1 MHWRGFALY
10 VRPFDPTAEL
20 LRTLSKSTCAN
31 VANSME
37 PIRTLF
43 ERDSSRRRAVLP
55 EGLRAAYDGD
65 LRFPSAPNGRPY
77 VIANFVTT
85 LDGVV
90 SFNLP
95 GQLQGKEISGSN
107 QGDRFIMGL
116 LRASSDAVM
125 VGASTFRAGGLK
137 ALWTPES
144 ICRSSED
151 LYRQYRKN
159 VLRKPGYPLVVIVS
173 GAGDLNLASATFH
186 KPELA
191 VLIITTERGTRS
203 LIKNGVERLTH
214 VRVKQFSEATQ
225 RIAPA
230 LILKFL
236 SEEFGVRLLLHEGGP
251 TFFGEF
257 LAANFADELFLTLA
271 PQIAGRISAHPRPN
285 LVSGIEFSPATAPW
299 WNLLSEKQAGSH
311 LYLRFQRRK

>member
-1 MHWRGFALY
+1 
-10 VRPFDPTAEL
+10 
-20 LRTLSKSTCAN
+20 
-31 VANSME
+31 ME
-37 PIRTLF
+37 PIHTLF
-43 ERDSSRRRAVLP
+43 DRAPRRTRTALP
-55 EGLRAAYDGD
+55 AGLRARYDGD
-65 LRFPSAPNGRPY
+65 LRFPSAPRGRPY
-77 VIANFVTT
+77 VIANFVST
-85 LDGVV
+85 LDGIV
-90 SFNLP
+90 SFNIP

-116 LRASSDAVM
+116 LRASADAVI

-144 ICRSSED
+144 ICRSAED

-159 VLRKPGYPLVVIVS
+159 VLRKPAYPLVVIVS

-186 KPELA
+186 KPDLP
-191 VLIITTERGTRS
+191 VLVITTERGERS
-203 LIKNGVERLTH
+203 LKKSGVDRLAH
-214 VRVKQFSEATQ
+214 VRVKQFSGATR

-230 LILKFL
+230 LILKLL

-257 LAANFADELFLTLA
+257 LAANFVDELFLTLA
-271 PQIAGRISAHPRPN
+271 PQIAGRITEHPRPN

-299 WNLLSEKQAGSH
+299 WNLLSAKQAGSH
-311 LYLRFQRRK
+311 LYLRFQRRKSTSS